1 MAATQSQTQE
11 MPWAQVDE
19 VPWTPLRHGAQA
31 AAAAR
36 QRNLWIFF
44 MVAVVMAA
52 GALTWWL
59 RNPPPAERV
68 EVHLTGNYGQMQ
80 ALPGLDITNPET
92 TLPDVSGLP
101 GLNLS
106 GVPQQPLAPAR
117 MAGVADLRPV
127 PVPVIDL
134 VTYAPV
140 TDLDHNLQ
148 TELILVGP
156 EILESFHT
164 ALEMP
169 ELVTPGI
176 STLPAPVLIPRLEL
190 PAAQP
195 LPVIAMPAAQPL
207 PVIAMPAAVHI
218 PRLAMPE
225 PVQMPELVTP
235 GAQALPLQQG
245 GETASLWGRLTSG
258 LTQLNPLHATAAN
271 WTPSSVY
278 DQPDMSRP
286 ALGARPGPLGPL
298 APLTVAA
305 PAPYAY
311 PADTGVPSRDDSQ
324 ALVSRIGG
332 LFKEGTFQKDTGFYT
347 FVDTR
352 RGRRLENSD
361 PDAASMADVV
371 GVFQGSEKIVP
382 WMTSK
387 VKCLVNSNCTNP

>member
-59 RNPPPAERV
+59 RNPPPAARE

-106 GVPQQPLAPAR
+106 GVPQQPLARAR

-140 TDLDHNLQ
+140 TALDHNLQ

-156 EILESFHT
+156 EILDSFHT

-176 STLPAPVLIPRLEL
+176 SPLPAPVLIPRLEL

-195 LPVIAMPAAQPL
+195 LPVIAMPAAVPL
-207 PVIAMPAAVHI
+207 

-225 PVQMPELVTP
+225 PVQMPGLVTP

-286 ALGARPGPLGPL
+286 ALGARPAPLGSL
-298 APLTVAA
+298 TPLTVAA
-305 PAPYAY
+305 PEPYAY
-311 PADTGVPSRDDSQ
+311 PTETGVPSRADSQ

-332 LFKEGTFQKDTGFYT
+332 LFKDGTFQKDPGFYT
-347 FVDTR
+347 FIDTDR
-352 RGRRLENSD
+352 ATLSQNVD
-361 PDAASMADVV
+361 PDAGRWVDVIE
-371 GVFQGSEKIVP
+371 VFQGAEALVP
-382 WMTSK
+382 WMTAK